1 MKVPRNALN
10 INPSEDSSFELLA
23 EGEGDKRKKFRMVA
37 NSGGVIPNHPHW
49 GNFAIDL
56 EGMNIG
62 RVRKPALRDHDP
74 QRIVGHTYSIEVTD
88 EGLVA
93 EGTFS
98 DTNDGR
104 EVMAMLADG
113 FPWQASVYVPPQSI
127 EKLDEGET
135 AEVNGRTIQG
145 PGHVFRQ
152 SSLREVTFTSLGAD
166 ENTGAA
172 ALSEVTI
179 DAVITAAIETE
190 VSMEDQEVVEETT
203 AQLSDVA
210 EESPVAKLDD
220 RVESETAAERDRVN
234 ALLSSALPD
243 QFGLVQQL
251 IADGLS
257 KEDGLQKL
265 MNDVKEKMSD
275 KLAHKLSATPEP
287 VGPLEEQTVDPREQ
301 FNADKELTAQF
312 GTFEVYEAYSRAVE
326 AGAVKGAK

>member
-1 MKVPRNALN
+1 
-10 INPSEDSSFELLA
+10 
-23 EGEGDKRKKFRMVA
+23 
-37 NSGGVIPNHPHW
+37 
-49 GNFAIDL
+49 
-56 EGMNIG
+56 
-62 RVRKPALRDHDP
+62 
-74 QRIVGHTYSIEVTD
+74 
-88 EGLVA
+88 
-93 EGTFS
+93 
-98 DTNDGR
+98 
-104 EVMAMLADG
+104 MAMLADG

-135 AEVNGRTIQG
+135 AEVNGRTIEG

-190 VSMEDQEVVEETT
+190 VFMKDQEVVEETT

-220 RVESETAAERDRVN
+220 GVESETAAERDRVN